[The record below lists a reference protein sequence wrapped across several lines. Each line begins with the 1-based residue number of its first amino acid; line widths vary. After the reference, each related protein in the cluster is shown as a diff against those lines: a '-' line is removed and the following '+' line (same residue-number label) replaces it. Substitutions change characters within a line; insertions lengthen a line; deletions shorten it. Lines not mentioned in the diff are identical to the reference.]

1 MGALITQRLAT
12 SGRNYASMIVSNNS
26 SGAGST
32 SRLHKFLVAK
42 KIVNS
47 PSDFFFGYLG
57 GNRNTTGEFN
67 QFYMNFGARV

>member
-1 MGALITQRLAT
+1 MGGFITQRLAT
-12 SGRNYASMIVSNNS
+12 SGRNYASMIVSNNN

-32 SRLHKFLVAK
+32 SRLHKFLVARR
-42 KIVNS
+42 IVNS

-67 QFYMNFGARV
+67 RFYMTFGDRV